1 MSVINL
7 SEENFEKEVLNS
19 EKIVL
24 IDFWASWCGPCRMM
38 SPVVD

>member
-24 IDFWASWCGPCRMM
+24 IDFSAS
-38 SPVVD
+38 